1 MSRFPTPLMMV
12 PESQRTNSESLTAGT
27 SSLSDFWE
35 AVKFPEIDWNEDGE
49 FSLAVK
55 SKFKVDGIHDT
66 VGLCLHFL
74 HADSRSRCFPRYHL
88 PRCLF
93 RAIFP
98 GLDFP
103 AAHEPGDPTHP
114 AAEHS
119 VVQLAWSQSGWTPD
133 RAMGGT
139 ELTVEGLW
147 RRLGKELDAINL
159 RVNAYEVADLDS
171 RPLIVWVHHDCDQVA
186 VQWYYD
192 RNKVQRAAW
201 FVFVS
206 EWRKARY
213 VDRFGVPPEK
223 CFVLRNASDISHS
236 NRQWNR
242 NRGKTKGTAAFFSC
256 ADSPGWTLCVMCR
269 RHPPFPR

>member
-1 MSRFPTPLMMV
+1 
-12 PESQRTNSESLTAGT
+12 
-27 SSLSDFWE
+27 
-35 AVKFPEIDWNEDGE
+35 
-49 FSLAVK
+49 
-55 SKFKVDGIHDT
+55 
-66 VGLCLHFL
+66 
-74 HADSRSRCFPRYHL
+74 
-88 PRCLF
+88 
-93 RAIFP
+93 
-98 GLDFP
+98 
-103 AAHEPGDPTHP
+103 
-114 AAEHS
+114 
-119 VVQLAWSQSGWTPD
+119 
-133 RAMGGT
+133 MGGT